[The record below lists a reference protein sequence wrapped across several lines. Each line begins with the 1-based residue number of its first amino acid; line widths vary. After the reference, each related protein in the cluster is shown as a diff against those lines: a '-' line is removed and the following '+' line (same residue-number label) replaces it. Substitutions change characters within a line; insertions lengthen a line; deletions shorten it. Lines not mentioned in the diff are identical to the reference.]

1 MPPCRQWAPGQRSRA
16 VAHARLPNHKERCPA
31 LTAAPSALPLSPR
44 QNAGPRGAECASRKK
59 SLQPM
64 QTLQRRRC
72 QTRTRP
78 RKIGCVYGARVSGA
92 THQNWNRT
100 YNARLGRYLESDPIG
115 LDGGINTYAY
125 VGGNPLSFTD
135 PKGLIRICSITGV
148 CIDTS
153 APTLPITPGGQ
164 TPVPPGWD
172 LADGPAPGTGTIVWP
187 DGFSPNPPPMQCRID
202 LPPPKPI
209 VPPKPDCEQQLK
221 SCMAIAR
228 ATKNPFMSFS
238 CFVAYGIC
246 KKVFQ

>member
-92 THQNWNRT
+92 THQNWHRE
-100 YNARLGRYLESDPIG
+100 YNARLGRYVQSDPIG
-115 LDGGINTYAY
+115 LEGGINTYAY
-125 VGGNPLSFTD
+125 VGGDPLSRADPRGLAVTCKVIFWLLVANLERCTEDGKTPTD
-135 PKGLIRICSITGV
+135 QDAKDAKRMSDKELKKACKANGYEDAHAMKSDLGLDSKSDIF
-148 CIDTS
+148 
-153 APTLPITPGGQ
+153 
-164 TPVPPGWD
+164 
-172 LADGPAPGTGTIVWP
+172 ADKNGNMYSGPRKGTGLNQYLHMNTGGIK
-187 DGFSPNPPPMQCRID
+187 PP
-202 LPPPKPI
+202 
-209 VPPKPDCEQQLK
+209 
-221 SCMAIAR
+221 
-228 ATKNPFMSFS
+228 
-238 CFVAYGIC
+238 
-246 KKVFQ
+246 